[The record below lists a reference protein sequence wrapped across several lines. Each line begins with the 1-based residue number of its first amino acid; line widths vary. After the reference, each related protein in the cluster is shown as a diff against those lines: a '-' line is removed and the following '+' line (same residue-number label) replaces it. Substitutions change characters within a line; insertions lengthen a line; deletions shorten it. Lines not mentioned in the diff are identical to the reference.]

1 MNTLGYFYPTSASNQ
16 YQVSVRVIFPVV
28 LVNNNGDQTVC
39 KSWVDAD
46 EIEKK
51 KLLINSKE
59 TVRSNQKAA
68 RLLKAYLG
76 ETNQDQ
82 NFEQFDAVR
91 MNEVLS
97 HFYMNARKQDGE
109 FYKATTFEN
118 MRHAIN
124 RYLKDPP
131 FNRKFDIIKDD
142 EFRDANVSFKAA
154 LAHRVLRRPS
164 HSV

>member
-1 MNTLGYFYPTSASNQ
+1 MATK
-16 YQVSVRVIFPVV
+16 RFPS
-28 LVNNNGDQTVC
+28 L
-39 KSWVDAD
+39 DAD

-76 ETNQDQ
+76 EINQDQ
-82 NFEQFDAVR
+82 NFEQFDAVC

-131 FNRKFDIIKDD
+131 PPRLIGN
-142 EFRDANVSFKAA
+142 
-154 LAHRVLRRPS
+154 LT
-164 HSV
+164 